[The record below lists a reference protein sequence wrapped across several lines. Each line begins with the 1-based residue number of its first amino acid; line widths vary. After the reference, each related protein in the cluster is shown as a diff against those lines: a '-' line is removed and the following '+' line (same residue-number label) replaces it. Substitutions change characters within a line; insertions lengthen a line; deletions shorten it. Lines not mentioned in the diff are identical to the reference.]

1 MASTSE
7 TGHARLV
14 ANFERLTAIVSSFGA
29 DYAPT
34 RNSIKLPALNAKL
47 SSAKDAVA
55 TVNSIEATYKHA
67 LADRVAAFKGLSQ
80 LITRVNNAVK
90 ASDTPPQIYQNTL
103 TYIRKLQGRRASRKL
118 SDEEVKTLEAQGETV
133 TQISASQMS
142 FVMRLDNL
150 HKLIQMLSAIPTYAP
165 NEEELKVSSLMDMYN
180 QLRTANTNVI
190 NATIPL
196 RTARDT
202 RNILLF
208 HPSTGLVRTSTQVKT
223 YIKSLYGPSSP
234 QYKSISKL
242 LFVSH

>member
-14 ANFERLTAIVSSFGA
+14 ANFERLIAIVSAFGA

-34 RNSIKLPALNAKL
+34 RTSIMLPALNNQL
-47 SSAKDAVA
+47 SSAKEAVA

-67 LADRVAAFKGLSQ
+67 LADRVVAFKGLSQ
-80 LITRVNNAVK
+80 LITRVNNSVK
-90 ASDTPPQIYQNTL
+90 ASDTPPHIYQNTL

-150 HKLIQMLSAIPTYAP
+150 QKLIQMLSAIPTYAP

-180 QLRTANTNVI
+180 QLRAANTNVI
-190 NATIPL
+190 NATILL

-202 RNILLF
+202 RNTLLF
-208 HPSTGLVRTSTQVKT
+208 HPITGLVRTSTQVKT

-234 QYKSISKL
+234 QYKSISGL